1 MTDDIQKI
9 LEEKLEDIVAQKV
22 VEHFREDS
30 FKVIIGQLTESV
42 VTKTI
47 KQRLLHVDLNQMVLQ
62 ATETEIKGKIQDLKF
77 PEGSIPFSAIKN
89 NEIAISNSQIT
100 GGVQKRFKSKGI
112 EDYATD
118 CKLTVMDD
126 NVVIE
131 NTLVAL
137 NATIKENLEV
147 DGDLVVRGTVP
158 SNSAFFKDI
167 VEGVV
172 ERLGDSFE
180 KVFRQS
186 IVDGVLHTVKSQ
198 GLDVNTFTVGG
209 KSVIE
214 NNSIANNITGS
225 NLQKVGYLKNLQVK
239 GEALI
244 HDSLYVGN
252 GRIGINTVEPSNALS
267 VWDEE
272 TEVVIKKKQKHTA
285 FIGSVR
291 DTIVTLGANN
301 QESVKLLQDGYAQID
316 KLRIGSSRFSSAPT
330 RPNTDAEKGHVVF
343 NSHPNLGRPVGWIC
357 LGGNRW
363 SEFGKCE

>member
-30 FKVIIGQLTESV
+30 FKVIIGKLTES
-42 VTKTI
+42 TIIKTI
-47 KQRLLHVDLNQMVLQ
+47 KQRMLHVDLNQMVLQ
-62 ATETEIKGKIQDLKF
+62 ATEAEIKGKIQDFKF
-77 PEGSIPFSAIKN
+77 PEGSIPFSAIRN
-89 NEIAISNSQIT
+89 NEITISNNQIT

-118 CKLTVMDD
+118 CKLTVLDE
-126 NVVIE
+126 NVVVE

-137 NATIKENLEV
+137 NANIKENLEV
-147 DGDLVVRGTVP
+147 DGNLIVRGTVP

-186 IVDGVLHTVKSQ
+186 IIDGVLHTVKSQ
-198 GLDVNTFTVGG
+198 GLDVDTLTVGG
-209 KSVIE
+209 KTVIE

-225 NLQKVGYLKNLQVK
+225 NLQKVGYLKDLQVK

-291 DTIVTLGANN
+291 DTIVSLGANN
-301 QESVKLLQDGYAQID
+301 QDSVKLLQDGYAQID

-330 RPNTDAEKGHVVF
+330 KPNNGCDD
-343 NSHPNLGRPVGWIC
+343 NCW
-357 LGGNRW
+357 
-363 SEFGKCE
+363 